1 MSGSA
6 LMTPATFA
14 TSAIP
19 AADVAPSGVL
29 TSATR
34 PPSARS
40 PLALCS
46 RSTARVD
53 CELGSWKPPTWS
65 DFATGPPNTPDNAA
79 NTIATPTITHGA
91 LLINRPNL
99 SNITFLTPSQ
109 IPNLLPAAQTNPRTS
124 RGARFRTS

>member
-6 LMTPATFA
+6 LMMPATFV
-14 TSAIP
+14 TSVIDAG
-19 AADVAPSGVL
+19 DVAPSGVL

-40 PLALCS
+40 PLAVCNRATPS
-46 RSTARVD
+46 VD
-53 CELGSWKPPTWS
+53 PELGSWNPPTGR

-99 SNITFLTPSQ
+99 SNITFWSPSHFPDPWPTSQTIPPTTRGNNSLT
-109 IPNLLPAAQTNPRTS
+109 
-124 RGARFRTS
+124 